1 MLCSDGLR
9 NRRNSSNDAH
19 AASTTG
25 SGTGTISEEI
35 EITPLL
41 ISKEEQEQDASD
53 GYLLI
58 PLKQRSVFARLDV
71 GPFLV
76 AYSIL
81 IGLDYSNYYDESI
94 PDLFS
99 QIAFPAVL
107 LLHISLFLLQEWNVL
122 WRATVGYQKLPTSH
136 SHSPQIHTS
145 NNNIHHQWTHCL
157 VEAPHMDKHHS
168 KQDADICPVQFQ
180 FQENVAIVNFQ
191 DIIFRCSP
199 MVDAD
204 ATLWMSSSASKH
216 QAKSQQPS
224 ITLAFH
230 RLQYPIHLP
239 LSFYQSY
246 PGHVSLDQVKQA
258 QRVYGWNTTPIQ
270 LPPFLELLQAQVVA
284 PFFLFQIL
292 CCLLWSLDEYWYYAL
307 FTFFALLL
315 FESTVAYNRLQSL
328 QRLRS
333 HTDLT
338 PRHMYAYR
346 PAFPPGKAGWVQVL
360 VSELVPGDV
369 VSCKPYTP
377 TRVNNRNQHQQPK
390 AAVMNRI
397 PADILVLQGDAVVDE
412 ALLTG
417 ESIPQ
422 LKVGVDGNDDTTKL
436 DLQEHKQSMLWGGT
450 ILLVSNGGSGSSG
463 GPNNI
468 PQAPD
473 QGVVGMVLRT
483 GFDTAQGS
491 LLRTMAHTT
500 KSVDGIHTTDTYV
513 FIMLLLC
520 CAIASASMVWTQGW
534 ADPSRNK
541 FRLVLHVIIIVTSVV
556 PPELPMELSLAVTS
570 SVADLMKRSQVYC
583 TEVFRIPLAGQVQV
597 CCFDKTGT
605 LTSDEVQLRGIR
617 MVQNGSFTD
626 VTPPD
631 DGSIPWPVARVMVA
645 CHSLA
650 LNGMV
655 SGQNGSNVIGDP
667 LEKVILKDTGYALIQ
682 NNALRAVTTT
692 EGRPN
697 TVLVL
702 HRFNFTSR
710 LKRMSVI
717 VAEDTGS
724 DTWVLTKGAPET
736 IRDFLTPESLP
747 ADYDEICK
755 HHMGLGQR
763 VLAIAYRRLVGSI
776 GNVKELDR
784 ASVERDLMFAGFLLL
799 DCPLKPDSRSIIL
812 ELQSS
817 GHDVVM
823 ITGDAVLTA
832 AEVARQVG
840 IIDKR
845 AASRIYQLQSNE
857 ESKVASDALSGFSWG
872 SLSSKSSDGDSK
884 KHRMPLSLSKLE
896 SMQRMVLDGEI
907 SLCVSGDT
915 LLKLAL
921 AVVQESSSAEG
932 IAGLAKKDEKHVLL
946 HPAVQEL
953 LKELVPLISVFA
965 RHAPRQKEAVV
976 AAFNLRGYHTLMCGD
991 GTNDVGAL
999 RRAHVGISIISAP
1012 EVEAKQR
1019 SASETI
1025 SKFKAE
1031 QKKER
1036 KEKKKGKK
1044 SVKSSNHTSSSALER
1059 SLRQLRE
1066 AQDELD
1072 HVELGDASVAS
1083 PFTSRTVSIKCCK
1096 DVLQQGRCTLVTMLQ
1111 IYKILGINC
1120 LVNAMVLSKLFLH
1133 GVKQGDRQLTILGV
1147 AVAALFFFVT
1157 RGKPLDN
1164 LSPLRPPSSVLCAQ
1178 ALCSITVQFGIHFG
1192 AILIAT
1198 EAALSFVD
1206 PYDPSMIPDGP
1217 FNPNT
1222 LNTCTFLMNVLAT
1235 VNTFAVNY
1243 RGEPFTEPL
1252 RENKML
1258 LRSLQVCYGVLFVCA
1273 LEIFPPLNDL
1283 LQLTEFPSTTGSDEI
1298 GWQNA
1303 ELDRSPFLAVVTGVV
1318 ASIGFPL
1325 FMCCLMLFDT
1335 GLAFAAETII
1345 IRTFEY

>member
-1 MLCSDGLR
+1 MVGSDGLR
-9 NRRNSSNDAH
+9 NRRNSRDAH
-19 AASTTG
+19 AA
-25 SGTGTISEEI
+25 GTSTISEGI

-41 ISKEEQEQDASD
+41 SSKEEKEQDASD

-58 PLKQRSVFARLDV
+58 PLKQRSVLARLDV

-76 AYSIL
+76 AYSIF

-99 QIAFPAVL
+99 QIAFPACL

-122 WRATVGYQKLPTSH
+122 WRVTVGYQKLSTTSH
-136 SHSPQIHTS
+136 SQQTQTS
-145 NNNIHHQWTHCL
+145 NMHHQWTHCL

-180 FQENVAIVNFQ
+180 FLENVNVAIVNFQ
-191 DIIFRCSP
+191 DVIFRCSP

-204 ATLWMSSSASKH
+204 TTLWMSSPK
-216 QAKSQQPS
+216 QAKSQPS
-224 ITLAFH
+224 KNVAFH
-230 RLQYPIHLP
+230 RLQYPTHLP

-246 PGHVSLDQVKQA
+246 PGHANVDQVTQA
-258 QRVYGWNTTPIQ
+258 QRVYGLNTTPIE
-270 LPPFLELLQAQVVA
+270 LPPFLELLQVQVTA

-292 CCLLWSLDEYWYYAL
+292 CCILWSLDEYWYYAVY
-307 FTFFALLL
+307 TFFALLM

-377 TRVNNRNQHQQPK
+377 TRASRNQQPK

-412 ALLTG
+412 AALTG

-422 LKVGVDGNDDTTKL
+422 LKMGVDGNDDTTKL
-436 DLQEHKQSMLWGGT
+436 DLQEHKQSILWGGT
-450 ILLVSNGGSGSSG
+450 ILLVSNGGGDSS

-491 LLRTMAHTT
+491 LLRTMAHTN
-500 KSVDGIHTTDTYV
+500 KSVDGIHTKDTYV

-520 CAIASASMVWTQGW
+520 CAIASASMVWTEGW

-541 FRLVLHVIIIVTSVV
+541 FRLILHVIIIVTSVV
-556 PPELPMELSLAVTS
+556 PPELPMELSLAVTV
-570 SVADLMKRSQVYC
+570 SVADLMQRCQVYC
-583 TEVFRIPLAGQVQV
+583 TEPFRIPLAGQVQV

-617 MVQNGSFTD
+617 TVQNGTFTD
-626 VTPPD
+626 VTLPD

-650 LNGMV
+650 LHGTM
-655 SGQNGSNVIGDP
+655 SGQNGNNVIGDP
-667 LEKVILKDTGYALIQ
+667 LEKVVLKDTGYTLIQ

-697 TVLVL
+697 TVLVM

-717 VAEDTGS
+717 VAEDTGN
-724 DTWVLTKGAPET
+724 DKWVLTKGAPET

-747 ADYDEICK
+747 VDYDEICK

-763 VLAIAYRRLVGSI
+763 VLAIAYRRLDGSI
-776 GNVKELDR
+776 DNVKALDR
-784 ASVERDLMFAGFLLL
+784 ASVERDLVFAGFLLL

-812 ELQSS
+812 ELQTS
-817 GHDVVM
+817 GHEVVM

-845 AASRIYQLQSNE
+845 AASHIYQLQSNE
-857 ESKVASDALSGFSWG
+857 ESKVACDALSGFSWE
-872 SLSSKSSDGDSK
+872 SLSSELSDGDLK
-884 KHRMPLSLSKLE
+884 KDRMPLSLSKLE

-921 AVVQESSSAEG
+921 AVVQESSSSVEG

-946 HPAVQEL
+946 HPAVQEM

-991 GTNDVGAL
+991 GTNDIGAL

-1019 SASETI
+1019 SAKETI

-1044 SVKSSNHTSSSALER
+1044 SINPSSRALSSAVER
-1059 SLRQLRE
+1059 SLRQLKE

-1072 HVELGDASVAS
+1072 HVELGDASMAS

-1147 AVAALFFFVT
+1147 AVGALFFFVT
-1157 RGKPLDN
+1157 RGKPLGN
-1164 LSPLRPPSSVLCAQ
+1164 LSPVRPPSSVLCAQ

-1222 LNTCTFLMNVLAT
+1222 LNTCTFLMNMLAT

-1243 RGEPFTEPL
+1243 RGEPFTESL

-1258 LRSLQVCYGVLFVCA
+1258 LRSLQVCYGTLFICA
-1273 LEIFPPLNDL
+1273 LEIFPPLSDL
-1283 LQLTEFPSTTGSDEI
+1283 LQLTAFPSTTGSDEI

-1318 ASIGFPL
+1318 ESVGFPV
-1325 FMCCLMLFDT
+1325 FMGCLMLFDT

>member
-1 MLCSDGLR
+1 MGSEGLR
-9 NRRNSSNDAH
+9 NRRNSRDTH
-19 AASTTG
+19 TASTT
-25 SGTGTISEEI
+25 STGTSARSEEI

-41 ISKEEQEQDASD
+41 SKEEQEEDASD

-58 PLKQRSVFARLDV
+58 PLKQRSLLARLDV

-81 IGLDYSNYYDESI
+81 IGLDYSNYYDELSI
-94 PDLFS
+94 PDLVP

-107 LLHISLFLLQEWNVL
+107 LLHIALFLLQEWNVL
-122 WRATVGYQKLPTSH
+122 WRATVGYQKLPTTSQ
-136 SHSPQIHTS
+136 QIQTH
-145 NNNIHHQWTHCL
+145 NMHHQWTHCF

-180 FQENVAIVNFQ
+180 IQENVAIVNFQ

-199 MVDAD
+199 TVDAD
-204 ATLWMSSSASKH
+204 TTLWSSSSD
-216 QAKSQQPS
+216 QDKSNQPS
-224 ITLAFH
+224 VTFAFH

-246 PGHVSLDQVKQA
+246 PGHANLDQVTQA
-258 QRVYGWNTTPIQ
+258 QRVYGWNTTPIE

-292 CCLLWSLDEYWYYAL
+292 CCILWSLDEYWYYAL

-333 HTDLT
+333 HADLT
-338 PRHMYAYR
+338 PRHIYAHR
-346 PAFPPGKAGWVQVL
+346 PAYPPGKAGWVQVL

-369 VSCKPYTP
+369 VSCKPFTP
-377 TRVNNRNQHQQPK
+377 TRANQHRRQQPK
-390 AAVMNRI
+390 AAIMNRI

-422 LKVGVDGNDDTTKL
+422 LKMGVEGYDDTTKL

-450 ILLVSNGGSGSSG
+450 ILLVSNGGDSGSESGSS

-520 CAIASASMVWTQGW
+520 CAIASASMVWTEGW

-541 FRLVLHVIIIVTSVV
+541 FRLVLHVIIIITSVV

-570 SVADLMKRSQVYC
+570 SVADLMKRCNVYC

-617 MVQNGSFTD
+617 MIQNGSFTE
-626 VTPPD
+626 VMPPD
-631 DGSIPWPVARVMVA
+631 DSSIPWPVARVMVA

-650 LNGMV
+650 LNGMM
-655 SGQNGSNVIGDP
+655 SGQNGNNVIGDP
-667 LEKVILKDTGYALIQ
+667 LEKVVLKDTGYALIQ
-682 NNALRAVTTT
+682 NNALRAVTTS
-692 EGRPN
+692 EDRPN

-717 VAEDTGS
+717 AAEDTGN
-724 DTWVLTKGAPET
+724 DKWVLTKGAPET

-747 ADYDEICK
+747 ADYDEIYK

-763 VLAIAYRRLVGSI
+763 VLAIAYRRLDGSI

-784 ASVERDLMFAGFLLL
+784 ASVERDLVFAGFLLL

-840 IIDKR
+840 IIDER

-857 ESKVASDALSGFSWG
+857 ESKVASNALSGFSWE
-872 SLSSKSSDGDSK
+872 SLASKSSDGDSK
-884 KHRMPLSLSKLE
+884 KDRIPLLLSKLE
-896 SMQRMVLDGEI
+896 TMQRMVLDGEI

-921 AVVQESSSAEG
+921 AVVQESSSVEG

-946 HPAVQEL
+946 HPAVQEM

-1019 SASETI
+1019 SATETI

-1044 SVKSSNHTSSSALER
+1044 SVNSSTRTSSSALER
-1059 SLRQLRE
+1059 SLRQLKE
-1066 AQDELD
+1066 AQDDLD

-1147 AVAALFFFVT
+1147 AIAALFFFVT
-1157 RGKPLDN
+1157 RGKPLNN

-1206 PYDPSMIPDGP
+1206 PYDPSMIPDVSFLSCLCLSP
-1217 FNPNT
+1217 IFRLVSQLSST
-1222 LNTCTFLMNVLAT
+1222 LFL
-1235 VNTFAVNY
+1235 
-1243 RGEPFTEPL
+1243 RGL
-1252 RENKML
+1252 
-1258 LRSLQVCYGVLFVCA
+1258 
-1273 LEIFPPLNDL
+1273 
-1283 LQLTEFPSTTGSDEI
+1283 
-1298 GWQNA
+1298 
-1303 ELDRSPFLAVVTGVV
+1303 
-1318 ASIGFPL
+1318 SIP
-1325 FMCCLMLFDT
+1325 T
-1335 GLAFAAETII
+1335 H
-1345 IRTFEY
+1345 

>member
-1 MLCSDGLR
+1 MVGSDGLR
-9 NRRNSSNDAH
+9 NRHSPRDTNT
-19 AASTTG
+19 ASTT
-25 SGTGTISEEI
+25 STDTRLEEI

-41 ISKEEQEQDASD
+41 SKEEQEEDASD

-58 PLKQRSVFARLDV
+58 PLKQRSMLARLDV

-81 IGLDYSNYYDESI
+81 IALDYSNYYDELSI
-94 PDLFS
+94 PDLFP

-107 LLHISLFLLQEWNVL
+107 FLHISLFLLQEWNVL
-122 WRATVGYQKLPTSH
+122 WRATVGYQKLPT
-136 SHSPQIHTS
+136 TS
-145 NNNIHHQWTHCL
+145 QQSQNNTSNIHHQWTHCL

-191 DIIFRCSP
+191 DVIFRCSP
-199 MVDAD
+199 TVDAD
-204 ATLWMSSSASKH
+204 STLWMSSSK
-216 QAKSQQPS
+216 QAKPSQS
-224 ITLAFH
+224 SSTFAFH

-246 PGHVSLDQVKQA
+246 PGHVNLDQVTQA
-258 QRVYGWNTTPIQ
+258 QRVYGWNATPIE

-292 CCLLWSLDEYWYYAL
+292 CCLLWRLDEYWYYAL

-338 PRHMYAYR
+338 PRHIYAYR
-346 PAFPPGKAGWVQVL
+346 PAYPPGKAGWVKVL

-377 TRVNNRNQHQQPK
+377 TRANQHRHQQPK

-422 LKVGVDGNDDTTKL
+422 LKMGVEGYDDTTKL

-450 ILLVSNGGSGSSG
+450 ILLVSNGGGADSGNS

-520 CAIASASMVWTQGW
+520 CAIASASMVWTEGW

-541 FRLVLHVIIIVTSVV
+541 FRLVLHVIIIITSVV

-570 SVADLMKRSQVYC
+570 SVADLMKRCDVYC

-605 LTSDEVQLRGIR
+605 LTSDEVQLKGIR

-631 DGSIPWPVARVMVA
+631 DSSIPWPVARVMVA

-650 LNGMV
+650 LNGMM
-655 SGQNGSNVIGDP
+655 SGQNGNNVIGDP
-667 LEKVILKDTGYALIQ
+667 LEKVVLKDTGYALIQ

-717 VAEDTGS
+717 AAEDTGN

-763 VLAIAYRRLVGSI
+763 VLAIAYRRLEGSI

-784 ASVERDLMFAGFLLL
+784 ASVERDLVFAGFLLL

-817 GHDVVM
+817 GHEVVM

-857 ESKVASDALSGFSWG
+857 ESKVASDALSGFSWE
-872 SLSSKSSDGDSK
+872 SSSKSSDGDSK
-884 KHRMPLSLSKLE
+884 EDRMPLSLSKLE
-896 SMQRMVLDGEI
+896 NMHRMVLDGEI

-921 AVVQESSSAEG
+921 AVVQKSSSVEG
-932 IAGLAKKDEKHVLL
+932 VAGLARKDEKHVLL
-946 HPAVQEL
+946 HPAVQEM

-1019 SASETI
+1019 SATETI

-1036 KEKKKGKK
+1036 KDKKKGKK
-1044 SVKSSNHTSSSALER
+1044 SVNSSSRTSSSALER
-1059 SLRQLRE
+1059 SLRQLKE

-1164 LSPLRPPSSVLCAQ
+1164 LSPVRPPSSVLCAQ

-1206 PYDPSMIPDGP
+1206 PYDPSMIPDVS
-1217 FNPNT
+1217 
-1222 LNTCTFLMNVLAT
+1222 FLSS
-1235 VNTFAVNY
+1235 
-1243 RGEPFTEPL
+1243 L
-1252 RENKML
+1252 RL
-1258 LRSLQVCYGVLFVCA
+1258 S
-1273 LEIFPPLNDL
+1273 
-1283 LQLTEFPSTTGSDEI
+1283 
-1298 GWQNA
+1298 
-1303 ELDRSPFLAVVTGVV
+1303 
-1318 ASIGFPL
+1318 PL
-1325 FMCCLMLFDT
+1325 FRLVSQLSPTLFFR
-1335 GLAFAAETII
+1335 GLSIPTH
-1345 IRTFEY
+1345 